1 MITPASNVFRRLSGR
16 RADLR
21 IHPTRWDALFAEL
34 AARGEGWKE
43 SGAFLLTPKAGDR
56 RTVSEI
62 VYFDELDPDAL
73 TGAIH
78 LRSLAFSRLWRI
90 CRERELAVLA
100 DVHTHPGAW
109 VGQSGTDKDNPM
121 IARAGHYAIIVPDL
135 ARGSRDPRHA
145 GFHIYRGDAGWEA
158 HLGEASARHLY
169 VGRWA

>member
-1 MITPASNVFRRLSGR
+1 MITPASNVLRRLSGR

-34 AARGEGWKE
+34 ASRGEGWKG

-109 VGQSGTDKDNPM
+109 V
-121 IARAGHYAIIVPDL
+121 
-135 ARGSRDPRHA
+135 
-145 GFHIYRGDAGWEA
+145 
-158 HLGEASARHLY
+158 
-169 VGRWA
+169 